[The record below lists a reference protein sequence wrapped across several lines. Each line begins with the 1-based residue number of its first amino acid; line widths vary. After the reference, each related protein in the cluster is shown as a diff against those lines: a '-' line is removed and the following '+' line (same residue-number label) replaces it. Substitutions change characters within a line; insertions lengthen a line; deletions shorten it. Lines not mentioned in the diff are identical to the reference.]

1 MRPAN
6 VLRLYWLRLRAR
18 RVQECCALAGIA
30 AGVALL
36 FASQVASSS
45 LHGSV
50 AELSKGVAG
59 NATLQVRARDPHGFP
74 AGLLARVRRMPG
86 VELAAPLL
94 ESQANAVGPRSA
106 RSIELVGADESLAKL
121 GGALVSHTRLS
132 PFGQIG
138 AVVLP
143 APLGRALG
151 VTEFG
156 QEMALQ
162 VAGRAVEAPLY
173 ALLHRRQIGPL
184 VASPVAVAP
193 LSFVQQALGL
203 EGRVTRIL
211 VQPEPG
217 AGAAVQAQLKA
228 LAAGRLNVER
238 VGYEERLFG
247 KAAEAND
254 RSTALFAT
262 IGALVGFLFAFDAML
277 LTVPQRRR
285 LVADLRRD
293 GYTPATVIAV
303 LGLDAL
309 ALGAGAGGLGLV
321 LGEEL
326 SIRLFHP
333 NQAFL
338 SLAFSLGGQ
347 RVVSAQSVVVAVG
360 GGMTAALVAVMSPLR
375 DVLSRDPL
383 AAIEPRTP
391 RRLARL
397 DGWLAL
403 GGLACLGLATAVLL
417 AAPRAAT
424 FGMVLLAGALLAEL
438 PVVLGATLA
447 LAKRLAALR
456 SGAVGHLATMELD
469 AVRTRAVAIA
479 ATGAM
484 AVFGSVAVEGAHGD
498 LLAGL
503 EGAARETSA
512 PADAWVAPAGDYDL
526 LDTAPFKPA
535 ERAKLAGLPGVESVG
550 LYRGGLLDYG
560 ERRVL
565 VLAPPG
571 DARPLLPS
579 GQLLAGDAA
588 GVAARLKKGGWLVL
602 SKAIAAERHLR
613 VGQAVS
619 LPTPRP
625 RTLRLAGL
633 STNLAWAPGAIVMN
647 AEDFASAWGSADA
660 SAYEVRFAAGVPPA
674 RGVREL
680 TRALGP
686 RSPLAVLTGSERAG
700 LQRALD
706 RQALAKLTQIS
717 TLIPVVAVLAMAA
730 AMGALIWQRRPR
742 LARLRLEG
750 FDRGELWRTTLLESL
765 LLVGAGCLTGGL
777 FGICGQQL
785 ADRALAEAID
795 FPVIPSLTALP
806 ALKALALVTCAALA
820 ILAVPGYLAAKVPAA
835 VAMQD

>member
-1 MRPAN
+1 MKPSN

-18 RVQECCALAGIA
+18 RAQECCALAGIA

-36 FASQVASSS
+36 FASQVANSS
-45 LHGSV
+45 LHGSL

-74 AGLLARVRRMPG
+74 ASLLARVRAMPG
-86 VELAAPLL
+86 VKLAAPLV
-94 ESQANAVGPRSA
+94 ESQANAVGPRST
-106 RSIELVGADESLAKL
+106 RSIELVGAEESLAKL

-138 AVVLP
+138 AVVVP

-156 QEMALQ
+156 QEMTLQ

-173 ALLHRRQIGPL
+173 ALLRRRQIGPL

-193 LSFVQQALGL
+193 LPFVQQALGL

-217 AGAAVQAQLKA
+217 AGAAVRARLKT
-228 LAAGRLNVER
+228 LAADRLNVEP

-277 LTVPQRRR
+277 LTAPQRRR

-303 LGLDAL
+303 LGLDAV
-309 ALGAGAGGLGLV
+309 ALGVAAGALGLV

-347 RVVSAQSVVVAVG
+347 RVVSAQSVVVAAG
-360 GGMTAALVAVMSPLR
+360 GGITAALVAVMSPLR
-375 DVLSRDPL
+375 DVISRDPL
-383 AAIEPRTP
+383 AAIEPRRP

-397 DGWLAL
+397 EGWLAL
-403 GGLACLGLATAVLL
+403 AGLACLASATAVLL

-424 FGMVLLAGALLAEL
+424 LGMVLLAAALLAEL
-438 PVVLGATLA
+438 PIVLGGTLA
-447 LAKRLAALR
+447 LAKRLAGLR
-456 SGAVGHLATMELD
+456 PGAVGHLATMELD

-512 PADAWVAPAGDYDL
+512 PGEAWVAPAGDYDL
-526 LDTAPFKPA
+526 LDTAPFKPSG
-535 ERAKLAGLPGVESVG
+535 RAKLAGLPGVESVG

-565 VLAPPG
+565 VIAPPG
-571 DARPLLPS
+571 DAQSLLPR
-579 GQLLAGDAA
+579 GQLLLGDAREA
-588 GVAARLKKGGWLVL
+588 AARLRMGGWLVL
-602 SKAIAAERHLR
+602 SRAIAIERHLHI
-613 VGQAVS
+613 GQTVT

-625 RTLRLAGL
+625 TKLRLAAL

-647 AEDFASAWGSADA
+647 ADDFARAWGSGDA
-660 SAYEVRFAAGVPPA
+660 SAYEVRFAPGVSPA
-674 RGVREL
+674 HGAREIG
-680 TRALGP
+680 RALGP
-686 RSPLAVLTGSERAG
+686 HSALAVQTGERRAER
-700 LQRALD
+700 QQALD

-742 LARLRLEG
+742 LAKLRLEG
-750 FDRGELWRTTLLESL
+750 FDRAELWRMTLLESL
-765 LLVGAGCLTGGL
+765 LLVGAGCLAGGL
-777 FGICGQQL
+777 FGICAQQL
-785 ADRALAEAID
+785 ADRALADAID

-806 ALKALALVTCAALA
+806 ALRALALVSAAALA